1 LITRIISGVVLL
13 PLLFFFLIKGGYW
26 LQGAVIFFS
35 MIGLYEFY
43 RAFSQKKMNLAHI
56 IGFAF
61 SAFFLV
67 FAEFIINESN
77 IFNIFVSV
85 FLVFLLVY
93 MVAFHKVSDVKD
105 ILITFFGF
113 FYVPFLMSHIFMVRN
128 YVYGEYFVWLIFITA
143 FGCDTGAYFTGMLFG
158 KHKLIPEL
166 SPKKTIEG
174 AIGGVIV
181 ATAISLLYGLYIDN
195 HFVTDWVDT
204 PNLCVLTG
212 IIGSIL
218 SQFGDLAASTLKRYV
233 GLKDYGHLIPGHGGM
248 LDRFDSVLL
257 TAPVVYYVML
267 FTIEIM

>member
-1 LITRIISGVVLL
+1 ML
-13 PLLFFFLIKGGYW
+13 PLLLFFVISGGYW

-35 MIGLYEFY
+35 MIGLREFY
-43 RAFSQKKMNLAHI
+43 RAFSDKKLNLAHFL
-56 IGFAF
+56 GFGF
-61 SAFFLV
+61 SALYLV
-67 FAEFIINESN
+67 FAEYIINESN

-128 YVYGEYFVWLIFITA
+128 YVYGSYFVWLIFITA

-166 SPKKTIEG
+166 SPKKTVEG
-174 AIGGVIV
+174 AIGGVII
-181 ATAISLLYGLYIDN
+181 ATAIALLYGLFIDSR
-195 HFVTDWVDT
+195 FVTDWVDT
-204 PNLCVLTG
+204 PHLCMLTG

-267 FTIEIM
+267 FTIEVM